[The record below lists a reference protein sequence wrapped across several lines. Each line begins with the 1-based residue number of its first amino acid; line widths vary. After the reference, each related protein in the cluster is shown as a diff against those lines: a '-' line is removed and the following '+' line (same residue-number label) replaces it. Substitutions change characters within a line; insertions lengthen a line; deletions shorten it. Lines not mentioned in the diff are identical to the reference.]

1 MQGSSYAPLQFLRS
15 PWNRDVYTAIDNQVD
30 GRTVLVLYLGAAS
43 TLPSELQKYNIGCI
57 LIHKD
62 EKQIYLNTGSDTT
75 PTWSSFG
82 PGTNTLPTPFVT
94 GQYLTNDGVDAF
106 WSLIDLATGVTG
118 LLDSDHIDLS
128 DLANNSDFI
137 DFLIANSYFTTSLA
151 NDSNFLTNLITNLN
165 TGGLLTV
172 AVDGVTITGDGTAGN
187 PLVAVG
193 GGGSTLDVQENGVS
207 VENPVDTINFVTNG
221 GIVSTP
227 LAGVVDVDLTALLAG
242 GGGTLLYSDLTQSTV
257 TNSTGSYTTRFTIPI
272 DGGVLSTDNVLRVS
286 LLNANFQ
293 AASAGA
299 VGVKISYGGTTAAE
313 LTLSSSVG
321 SLSNV
326 NADIVGIIAA
336 AGTTNSQKS
345 NFQVVSNMSLVTG
358 FMSDANS
365 TMAVDSTVSQNLV
378 IEIKGIGG
386 VSTIQTIEGIIVEKI
401 TTGGST
407 NYIADSLIAG
417 QDLVGFTSAVIG
429 DGSANTI
436 AQQTF
441 SGIGVSFPVDMS
453 VEKVSTQIDT
463 SADSFVLS
471 GFTFSNRGTS
481 GAQTGN
487 IQVSLQTDSSGE
499 ASGTVLTSVTIPFS
513 TVPSLGTNTVI
524 FTTPYTLQPS
534 TTYWVVIEGV
544 TASGTIDFSTAL
556 NAASTKHF
564 YTGGVWTN
572 SANYIGSSLL
582 AIFEGGKIYQASN
595 STNIGTFQDV
605 PGFGGNAITN
615 APLIN
620 TLDGIVTSTVSVGD
634 PVTLV
639 TEGFLDG
646 FTGLTAGTIYEV
658 GVNGTLTA
666 SGGKQIGKAVSTTK
680 VNIRQY
686 TY

>member
-43 TLPSELQKYNIGCI
+43 TLPSELQKYNVGCI

-137 DFLIANSYFTTSLA
+137 DFLIANSYFTSSLA

-165 TGGLLTV
+165 SAGTL
-172 AVDGVTITGDGTAGN
+172 AVVTDGVTITGDGTTGN
-187 PLVAVG
+187 PLVAV

-227 LAGVVDVDLTALLAG
+227 LAGVVDVDLTSLLVG
-242 GGGTLLYSDLTQSTV
+242 GGGTLLYSDTTQSTV
-257 TNSTGSYTTRFTIPI
+257 TNSSNTYTTRYTIPI
-272 DGGVLSTDNVLRVS
+272 PAGTLGTKNVLRVS
-286 LLNANFQ
+286 LLNTYFYGSSGTWNY
-293 AASAGA
+293 
-299 VGVKISYGGTTAAE
+299 GVRIKYGGTIVAE
-313 LTLSSSVG
+313 LSSNNTGVLSP
-321 SLSNV
+321 NQFI
-326 NADIVGIIAA
+326 DIVGIIAA
-336 AGTTNSQKS
+336 DNSTGSQKS
-345 NFQVVSNMSLVTG
+345 IFTATNEYITRTDGKSIS
-358 FMSDANS
+358 
-365 TMAVDSTVSQNLV
+365 VDSTIAQNLT
-378 IEIKGIGG
+378 IETCGQFGG
-386 VSTIQTIEGIIVEKI
+386 SMTQTIEGVIVEKI
-401 TTGGST
+401 TSGGST
-407 NYIADSLIAG
+407 NYISDSLTAG
-417 QDLVGFTSAVIG
+417 QDLTAYTAAVIG
-429 DGSANTI
+429 DGSTNTI

-471 GFTFSNRGTS
+471 GFTFSNRGLS
-481 GAQTGN
+481 GALTGN
-487 IQVSLQTDSSGE
+487 IKVSLQTDNAGE
-499 ASGTVLTSVTIPFS
+499 ASGTILTSVTIPFS
-513 TVPSLGTNTVI
+513 TVNNLSSTSVT

-544 TASGTIDFSTAL
+544 TASGIIDFSTAL
-556 NAASTKHF
+556 NAAATRHF

-572 SANYIGSSLL
+572 SAYYIGSSLL
-582 AIFEGGKIYQASN
+582 AIFDGGKVYQASN
-595 STNIGTFQDV
+595 STGIGTFQAV

-620 TLDGIVTSTVSVGD
+620 TLDGIVTSTVSVGNS
-634 PVTLV
+634 VTLV

-658 GVNGTLTA
+658 GANGTLSA
-666 SGGKQIGKAVSTTK
+666 SGGKQIGKAITTTK

-686 TY
+686 QY